1 MNIKEYLTHY
11 RDVVDKEVEGWFYPI
26 DIVMIYGILREI
38 LNVKGDI
45 CEIGVAYGKSA
56 ICLSQFKNKDDNL
69 YLYDIFSEEIKN
81 KAEQNIKK
89 FGAAENLIFRIQ
101 NTMDLEYSNIQFKYP
116 LKLLHIDGC
125 HEHSAVLNDL
135 IIFSPHVK
143 YDGVIILDDFN
154 DYEYPGVNS
163 AASEFMLSKYNRDNW
178 RIYAIGDNKAYMC
191 RKQSLMYHQIEM
203 IDFFQKA
210 LNELNVPFPLPMGV
224 REMHDVNVLMCDSR
238 NEIKGAEA
246 LIHKLTTKP
255 DIN

>member
-26 DIVMIYGILREI
+26 DIVMIYGLLKEI
-38 LNVKGDI
+38 LVNGDI

-56 ICLSQFKNKDDNL
+56 ICFSQFKEKQDNL
-69 YLYDIFSEEIKN
+69 YLYDIFTKEIEN
-81 KAEQNIKK
+81 KARDNITK
-89 FGAAENLIFRIQ
+89 FGDNSNLVFRIQ
-101 NTMDLEYSNIQFKYP
+101 NTMDLRTEDLQFERP

-135 IIFSPHVK
+135 IVFSPHLRF
-143 YDGVIILDDFN
+143 DGVIILDDYN

-163 AASEFMLSKYNRDNW
+163 AAAEFILSKYNRDNW

-191 RKQSLMYHQIEM
+191 KKENLMYHQMNM
-203 IDFFQKA
+203 IGFFHKA
-210 LNELNVPFPLPMGV
+210 QREYNVPFPLPMGV
-224 REMHDVNVLMCDSR
+224 REMHDGNVLMCDSR
-238 NEIKGAEA
+238 NGIEGEQA